1 MSATLNLDHR
11 RRRPLRP
18 SFWKGCEPWGGAVQ
32 GDRSL
37 IHRLATLLAMVEFF
51 PSAALAGWAATGIML
66 PFGRKVRSRW
76 QAPQRSGCLPG
87 GTHDGLSSSDMVVR
101 CGGIGRSGRRLLALA
116 AAARG
121 GVGFFWLS
129 PSGGGFPLLPDSD

>member
-51 PSAALAGWAATGIML
+51 TSGALAGWAATGIML

-76 QAPQRSGCLPG
+76 QARQRSGCRPG
-87 GTHDGLSSSDMVVR
+87 GGHDGLSSSDRDVR
-101 CGGIGRSGRRLLALA
+101 GGRLGRSGRRLPPLAV
-116 AAARG
+116 AARG
-121 GVGFFWLS
+121 GNRFPWVSRAGGAS
-129 PSGGGFPLLPDSD
+129 P